1 MTGLPLTL
9 RRWTRH
15 EYERLVDLGLF
26 QHDPVELIGGL
37 LVVAEPQGSYHAT
50 ALGAADDVLR
60 AMLPPGWIVRTQM
73 PIALDEESAP
83 EPDLAMVPGTRGDYR
98 ESPGPHLPWK
108 WRIRALT
115 STASPRAVCTLGPES
130 RTTGS

>member
-50 ALGAADDVLR
+50 ALGAADDVLMFWNVIGGSYGR
-60 AMLPPGWIVRTQM
+60 F
-73 PIALDEESAP
+73 ALRSESDE
-83 EPDLAMVPGTRGDYR
+83 
-98 ESPGPHLPWK
+98 
-108 WRIRALT
+108 
-115 STASPRAVCTLGPES
+115 
-130 RTTGS
+130 

>member
-26 QHDPVELIGGL
+26 QRDPVELIGGQ
-37 LVVAEPQGSYHAT
+37 LVVAEPQGSHHAT

-60 AMLPPGWIVRTQM
+60 AMLPRGWIVRASDAHRGGSHGRF
-73 PIALDEESAP
+73 ALRSESDE
-83 EPDLAMVPGTRGDYR
+83 
-98 ESPGPHLPWK
+98 
-108 WRIRALT
+108 
-115 STASPRAVCTLGPES
+115 
-130 RTTGS
+130 